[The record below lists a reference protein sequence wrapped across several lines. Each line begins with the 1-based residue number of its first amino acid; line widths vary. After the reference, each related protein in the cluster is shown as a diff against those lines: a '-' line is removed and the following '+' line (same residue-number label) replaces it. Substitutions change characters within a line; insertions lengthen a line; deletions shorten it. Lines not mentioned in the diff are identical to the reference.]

1 MIYLDNSASTYNK
14 PKEVIKAFLEGINT
28 YSANPGRSGHMLSM
42 KAGEK
47 IFGVRQQLCDFLGI
61 NKPEHIIFTQNCTD
75 AINLGIL
82 GTALKGGHIICSCND
97 HNSLAR
103 PIFELKSQGIVDVTV
118 ISPKNRGIL
127 RACDIEPYIK
137 PNTYL
142 VAINHVSNVNGDCA
156 DIRDVGELCL
166 KKCLLLFVDC
176 AQSAGHIKIDMERDH
191 IDMLSLAPHKGLYA
205 PQGVGVFAFGIRANV
220 KPIRYGGSGTNL
232 IDVY

>member
-82 GTALKGGHIICSCND
+82 LNLK
-97 HNSLAR
+97 AK
-103 PIFELKSQGIVDVTV
+103 EL
-118 ISPKNRGIL
+118 
-127 RACDIEPYIK
+127 
-137 PNTYL
+137 
-142 VAINHVSNVNGDCA
+142 
-156 DIRDVGELCL
+156 
-166 KKCLLLFVDC
+166 
-176 AQSAGHIKIDMERDH
+176 
-191 IDMLSLAPHKGLYA
+191 
-205 PQGVGVFAFGIRANV
+205 
-220 KPIRYGGSGTNL
+220 
-232 IDVY
+232 